1 VVTRKAR
8 IGVIGAGWWAAANH
22 LPLLKANP
30 DCEIVAVNRLG
41 AAELQAVAKAFEVE
55 NAFEDYREMLDK
67 VPMDG
72 VVVASPHVNHHEH
85 AMAALARGCHV
96 LVEKPLATTA
106 ADAREIVA
114 AAARAGREVIV
125 PYGWNFKPFTD
136 RARALVASGAIGAI
150 EHVKLEMASAL
161 DDLMAG
167 RPMVETEGAL
177 FRPPASTWADPKR
190 SGGYGWGQLV
200 HALGLLF
207 RIANLAP
214 ESVFA
219 AFGRSPSGVDYYDA
233 AVVRFANG
241 ATGSLSGSS
250 TVPKHCSFQIDLRLF
265 GSEGM
270 LLLDIERQRLE
281 VRRRDGRDTV
291 VPMAPGEGG
300 YQCEEPIRVLVE
312 LCRGEAAENRAPGL
326 VGQRAVEV
334 LDAMYRSAASGR
346 MEAV

>member
-1 VVTRKAR
+1 MTRKAR
-8 IGVIGAGWWAAANH
+8 IGVIGAGWWAVANH

-30 DCEIVAVNRLG
+30 DCEIAAVNRLG
-41 AAELQAVAKAFEVE
+41 AEELAAVAAQFGVPA
-55 NAFEDYREMLDK
+55 AFEDYREMLAT

-72 VVVASPHVNHHEH
+72 VIVASPHVNHHEH
-85 AMAALARGCHV
+85 AIAALKQGCHV
-96 LVEKPLATTA
+96 LVEKPLATNA
-106 ADAREIVA
+106 ADARNIVATAASVGREIV
-114 AAARAGREVIV
+114 V

-136 RARALVASGAIGAI
+136 SARALVASGAIGTI

-167 RPMVETEGAL
+167 QPMKETEGAT

-207 RIANLAP
+207 RITDLEP
-214 ESVFA
+214 ERVFA
-219 AFGRSPSGVDYYDA
+219 EFGRSPTGVDYYDA

-250 TVPKHCSFQIDLRLF
+250 TVPKHCSFQIDLRMF

-281 VRRRDGRDTV
+281 IRRRDGNDTV
-291 VPMAPGEGG
+291 VPMATGEGG
-300 YQCEEPIRVLVE
+300 YECEEPVSVLVDI
-312 LCRGEAAENRAPGL
+312 CRGAQAENRSPGL

-346 MEAV
+346 MEQV